1 MRINSFPEEK
11 WGLLVVYTVLSA
23 LCFRGFKLRVI
34 VSRTS
39 PIHPERG
46 RRGVV
51 RVTCVLYAVIIVKV
65 DGGFLR
71 EFQPNRFIKNNSQ
84 LKYSIVISSFL
95 FFFLVWSFS
104 RSNAILAISGSPTS
118 FHAVFIKNSCEY
130 SRTPLT
136 RTLKGNTQQ
145 LELSGSITKFYF
157 QYALKTDSY

>member
-11 WGLLVVYTVLSA
+11 WGLLVVYTILSA

-46 RRGVV
+46 RGGVV

-118 FHAVFIKNSCEY
+118 FHAVFIKNFCEY

-136 RTLKGNTQQ
+136 RTPEGKHTTVGVIGVDYKILFSVRVKN
-145 LELSGSITKFYF
+145 
-157 QYALKTDSY
+157 